1 MYKRMSFSKEAKKQ
15 YVDLLDEDKPISGQK
30 FTCISFL
37 SPEKV
42 LKQKNQFLFEEFINQ
57 WDFTKSFEKFQ
68 QFLNFISYKYNLSV
82 DDLMNDITL
91 FMKEEHSSLKK
102 TTIEDDFKNFLDQHE
117 ERLETSFN
125 SKYNFQTNVRG
136 IKVRGSFQTQEEAE
150 MKCKMLRESDPNHDV
165 YVGPVGMWMPWE
177 PEAYKTGRVEY
188 LEKELNE
195 LMHEKNKNEKEA
207 KVEFDK
213 RIQETKEKAME
224 ENEKKAE
231 KSGNVLTQTL
241 NENGNLVNVREVNY
255 DDIDD
260 EDVVMDPKEKNNI
273 MSANIQRELFDNDN
287 IKHD

>member
-150 MKCKMLRESDPNHDV
+150 IKCKMLREGDPNHDV

-224 ENEKKAE
+224 DNEKKAE

-255 DDIDD
+255 EDIPD
-260 EDVVMDPKEKNNI
+260 EDVVMDTKEKNNI

>member
-1 MYKRMSFSKEAKKQ
+1 MSFSKEAKKQ
-15 YVDLLDEDKPISGQK
+15 YVDVLDEDKPISGQK
-30 FTCISFL
+30 FTCISFI
-37 SPEKV
+37 SPEKI

-82 DDLMNDITL
+82 DDLMNDITS

-136 IKVRGSFQTQEEAE
+136 IKVRGAFQTQEEAE
-150 MKCKMLRESDPNHDV
+150 MRCKMLREIDPNHDV

-207 KVEFDK
+207 KVEFDR

-241 NENGNLVNVREVNY
+241 NESGNLVNVREVNY
-255 DDIDD
+255 DDIAD
-260 EDVVMDPKEKNNI
+260 EDVVMDTKEKNNI

>member
-1 MYKRMSFSKEAKKQ
+1 MSFSKESKKQ
-15 YVDLLDEDKPISGQK
+15 YIDLLDEDKPISGQK
-30 FTCISFL
+30 FACISFI
-37 SPEKV
+37 SPEKI

-91 FMKEEHSSLKK
+91 FMKEEQSNLKK
-102 TTIEDDFKNFLDQHE
+102 SSIEDDFKNFLDQHE
-117 ERLETSFN
+117 ERLETKFN
-125 SKYNFQTNVRG
+125 SNYNFQTNVRG
-136 IKVRGSFQTQEEAE
+136 IKVRGSFQSQEEAE
-150 MKCKMLRESDPNHDV
+150 LKCKTLRESDPNHDV

-224 ENEKKAE
+224 DNEKKAE

-260 EDVVMDPKEKNNI
+260 EDVVMDTNQKNNI

>member
-1 MYKRMSFSKEAKKQ
+1 MSFSKEAKKQ

-37 SPEKV
+37 SPENI
-42 LKQKNQFLFEEFINQ
+42 LKQKNQVLFEEFINQ

-68 QFLNFISYKYNLSV
+68 QFLNFISYKYNHSV

>member
-1 MYKRMSFSKEAKKQ
+1 MSFSKEAKKQ
-15 YVDLLDEDKPISGQK
+15 YVDVLDEDKPISGQK
-30 FTCISFL
+30 FTCISFI
-37 SPEKV
+37 SPEKI

-82 DDLMNDITL
+82 DDLMNDITS

-136 IKVRGSFQTQEEAE
+136 IKVRGAFQTQEEAE
-150 MKCKMLRESDPNHDV
+150 MRCKMLRESDPNHDV

-207 KVEFDK
+207 KVEFDR

-255 DDIDD
+255 DDIAD
-260 EDVVMDPKEKNNI
+260 EDVVMDTKEKNNI
-273 MSANIQRELFDNDN
+273 MSANIQRELFDKDN

>member
-1 MYKRMSFSKEAKKQ
+1 MSFSKEANTQ

-30 FTCISFL
+30 FTCISFI

-42 LKQKNQFLFEEFINQ
+42 LKQKNLFLFEEFIKQ

-68 QFLNFISYKYNLSV
+68 QFLNFLSYKYNLDVSDV
-82 DDLMNDITL
+82 MNDVQS
-91 FMKEEHSSLKK
+91 FMKEESSNMMKSN
-102 TTIEDDFKNFLDQHE
+102 IEDDFKNFLDRDE
-117 ERLETSFN
+117 EKLEASFN

-136 IKVRGSFQTQEEAE
+136 IKVRGSFPSQEEAE
-150 MKCKMLRESDPNHDV
+150 MRCKILRESDPNHDV

-195 LMHEKNKNEKEA
+195 LMHEKNENEKNA

-213 RIQETKEKAME
+213 RIKEAKQKAME
-224 ENEKKAE
+224 ENEKNAE

-241 NENGNLVNVREVNY
+241 NEEGNLVNVREVDY
-255 DDIDD
+255 DAIPD
-260 EDVVMDPKEKNNI
+260 EDVVMDSGKKDNI
-273 MSANIQRELFDNDN
+273 MSANIQKELFDKDN

>member
-1 MYKRMSFSKEAKKQ
+1 MSFSKESKAQ

-30 FTCISFL
+30 FSCISFI

-42 LKQKNQFLFEEFINQ
+42 LKQKNLFLFEEFIKQ

-68 QFLNFISYKYNLSV
+68 QFLNFISYKYNIDTNDV
-82 DDLMNDITL
+82 MNDVQS
-91 FMKEEHSSLKK
+91 FMKEESSNMMKSN
-102 TTIEDDFKNFLDQHE
+102 IEDDFKNFLDRE
-117 ERLETSFN
+117 EEKLEANFN

-136 IKVRGSFQTQEEAE
+136 IKVRGSFPSQEEAE
-150 MKCKMLRESDPNHDV
+150 MRCKILRESDPNHDV

-195 LMHEKNKNEKEA
+195 LMHEKNENEKNA

-213 RIQETKEKAME
+213 RIKEAKEKAME
-224 ENEKKAE
+224 ENEKIAE

-241 NENGNLVNVREVNY
+241 NEDGNLVNVREVDY
-255 DDIDD
+255 DAIPD
-260 EDVVMDPKEKNNI
+260 EDVVMDAGKKNNI
-273 MSANIQRELFDNDN
+273 MSADIQKELFDKDN

>member
-1 MYKRMSFSKEAKKQ
+1 MSFSKESKAQ

-30 FTCISFL
+30 FSCISFI

-42 LKQKNQFLFEEFINQ
+42 LKQKNLFLFEEFIKQ

-68 QFLNFISYKYNLSV
+68 QFLNFISYKYNIDTNDV
-82 DDLMNDITL
+82 MNDVQS
-91 FMKEEHSSLKK
+91 FMKEESSNMMKSN
-102 TTIEDDFKNFLDQHE
+102 IEDDFKNFLDKE
-117 ERLETSFN
+117 EEKLESSFN

-136 IKVRGSFQTQEEAE
+136 IKVRGSFPSQEEAE
-150 MKCKMLRESDPNHDV
+150 MRCKILRESDPNHDV

-195 LMHEKNKNEKEA
+195 LMHEKNENEKNA

-213 RIQETKEKAME
+213 RIKEAKEKAME
-224 ENEKKAE
+224 ENEKIAE

-241 NENGNLVNVREVNY
+241 NEDGNLVNVREVDY
-255 DDIDD
+255 DAIPD
-260 EDVVMDPKEKNNI
+260 EDVVMDAGKKNNI
-273 MSANIQRELFDNDN
+273 MSADIQKELFDKDN
-287 IKHD
+287 IKHH

>member
-1 MYKRMSFSKEAKKQ
+1 MSFSKESKAQ
-15 YVDLLDEDKPISGQK
+15 YVDLLDEDRPISGQK
-30 FTCISFL
+30 FSCISFI

-42 LKQKNQFLFEEFINQ
+42 LKQKNLFLFEEFIKQ

-68 QFLNFISYKYNLSV
+68 QFLNFISYKYSIDTNDV
-82 DDLMNDITL
+82 MNDVQS
-91 FMKEEHSSLKK
+91 FMKEESSNMMKSN
-102 TTIEDDFKNFLDQHE
+102 IEDDFKNFLDKE
-117 ERLETSFN
+117 EEKLESSFN

-136 IKVRGSFQTQEEAE
+136 IKVRGSFPSQEEAE
-150 MKCKMLRESDPNHDV
+150 MRCKILRESDPNHDV

-195 LMHEKNKNEKEA
+195 LMHEKNENEKNA

-213 RIQETKEKAME
+213 RIKDAKEKAME
-224 ENEKKAE
+224 ENEKIAE

-241 NENGNLVNVREVNY
+241 NEDGNLVNVREVDY
-255 DDIDD
+255 DAIPD
-260 EDVVMDPKEKNNI
+260 EDVVMDAGKKNI
-273 MSANIQRELFDNDN
+273 MSANIQKELFDKDN

>member
-1 MYKRMSFSKEAKKQ
+1 MSFSKEANTQ

-30 FTCISFL
+30 FTCISFI

-42 LKQKNQFLFEEFINQ
+42 LKQKNLFLFEEFIKQ

-68 QFLNFISYKYNLSV
+68 QFLNFLSYKYNLDVSDV
-82 DDLMNDITL
+82 MNDVQS
-91 FMKEEHSSLKK
+91 FMKEESSNMMKSN
-102 TTIEDDFKNFLDQHE
+102 IEDDFKNFLDRDE
-117 ERLETSFN
+117 DKLEASFN

-136 IKVRGSFQTQEEAE
+136 IKVRGSFPSQEEAE
-150 MKCKMLRESDPNHDV
+150 MRCKILRESDPNHDV

-195 LMHEKNKNEKEA
+195 LMHEKNENEKNA
-207 KVEFDK
+207 KIEFDK
-213 RIQETKEKAME
+213 RIKEAKQKAME
-224 ENEKKAE
+224 ENEKNAE

-241 NENGNLVNVREVNY
+241 NEEGNLVNVREVDYNA
-255 DDIDD
+255 IPD
-260 EDVVMDPKEKNNI
+260 EDVIMDSGKKDNI
-273 MSANIQRELFDNDN
+273 MSANIQKELFDKDN

>member
-1 MYKRMSFSKEAKKQ
+1 MSFSKEANTQ
-15 YVDLLDEDKPISGQK
+15 YVDLLDEDKPLSGQK
-30 FTCISFL
+30 FTCISFI

-42 LKQKNQFLFEEFINQ
+42 LKQKNLFLFEEFIKQ

-68 QFLNFISYKYNLSV
+68 QFLNFLSFKYNLDV
-82 DDLMNDITL
+82 NDIMNDVQS
-91 FMKEEHSSLKK
+91 FMKEESSNMMKSN
-102 TTIEDDFKNFLDQHE
+102 IEDDFKNFLDRDE
-117 ERLETSFN
+117 EKLEASFN

-136 IKVRGSFQTQEEAE
+136 IKVRGSFPSQEEAE
-150 MKCKMLRESDPNHDV
+150 MRCKILRESDPNHDV

-195 LMHEKNKNEKEA
+195 LMHEKNENEKNA

-213 RIQETKEKAME
+213 RIKEAKEKAME
-224 ENEKKAE
+224 ENEKNAE

-241 NENGNLVNVREVNY
+241 NEDGNLVNVREVDY
-255 DDIDD
+255 DAIPD
-260 EDVVMDPKEKNNI
+260 EDVVMDSGKKDNI
-273 MSANIQRELFDNDN
+273 MSANIQKELFDKDN

>member
-1 MYKRMSFSKEAKKQ
+1 MSFSKESKKQ
-15 YVDLLDEDKPISGQK
+15 YVDVLDEDKPISGQK
-30 FTCISFL
+30 FTCISFI
-37 SPEKV
+37 SPEKI

-82 DDLMNDITL
+82 DDLMNDITS
-91 FMKEEHSSLKK
+91 FMKEEQSSLKK

-136 IKVRGSFQTQEEAE
+136 IKVRGAFQTQEEAE
-150 MKCKMLRESDPNHDV
+150 MRCKMLRESDPNHDV
-165 YVGPVGMWMPWE
+165 YVGPVGTWMPWE

-207 KVEFDK
+207 KVEFDR

-224 ENEKKAE
+224 DNEKKAE

-255 DDIDD
+255 DEIDD
-260 EDVVMDPKEKNNI
+260 DDVVMDTKEKNNI
-273 MSANIQRELFDNDN
+273 MSANIQRELFDKDN

>member
-1 MYKRMSFSKEAKKQ
+1 MSFSKEANTQ
-15 YVDLLDEDKPISGQK
+15 YVDLLDEDKPLSGQK
-30 FTCISFL
+30 FACISFI

-42 LKQKNQFLFEEFINQ
+42 LKQKNLFLFEEFIKQ

-68 QFLNFISYKYNLSV
+68 QFLNFLSFKYNLDV
-82 DDLMNDITL
+82 NDIMNDVQS
-91 FMKEEHSSLKK
+91 FMKEESSNMMKSN
-102 TTIEDDFKNFLDQHE
+102 IEDDFKNFLDRDE
-117 ERLETSFN
+117 EKLEASFN

-136 IKVRGSFQTQEEAE
+136 IKVRGSFPSQEEAE
-150 MKCKMLRESDPNHDV
+150 MRCKILRESDPNHDV

-195 LMHEKNKNEKEA
+195 LMHEKNENEKNA

-213 RIQETKEKAME
+213 RIKEAKEKAME
-224 ENEKKAE
+224 ENEKNAE

-241 NENGNLVNVREVNY
+241 NEDGNLVNVREVDY
-255 DDIDD
+255 DAIPD
-260 EDVVMDPKEKNNI
+260 EDVVMDSGKKDNI
-273 MSANIQRELFDNDN
+273 MSANIQKELFDKDN